1 MLRVFISHSYDDHE
15 YAERLRGALEK
26 LDIGSAFDPV
36 ETTSGETVS
45 KTIRK
50 RIEAADAVV
59 ILLSKRALESGW
71 VMFELGIAE
80 ALGKKVVSVVLPGID
95 VDKLDYIER
104 DRAVMSGRTL
114 SPLKTA
120 RRISELVAK
129 ESI

>member
-15 YAERLRGALEK
+15 YAERLKEALEK

-36 ETTSGETVS
+36 QTTSGETVS
-45 KTIRK
+45 KNIRK
-50 RIEAADAVV
+50 RIEAADAMVV
-59 ILLSKRALESGW
+59 LLSKRALESSW
-71 VMFELGIAE
+71 VMFELGVAE

-104 DRAVMSGRTL
+104 DQAVMSDRTF